1 MTSITQQIPNYTGGV
16 SQQPD
21 ELKLP
26 GQVNKAKNVLPDVT
40 RGLLKRPGGQLVG
53 SGLTVDSG
61 DLKWFHYYRDEGE
74 QYIGQIQLST
84 GALKMWKCSDG
95 TEYTQA
101 NGKISYIPTAWATST
116 QYVVGS
122 IISANSKIYKSITEG
137 ISTGSTAPSH
147 SSGTATVGGNTWE
160 YVTTTAARE
169 TALKNYLKQT
179 NSGGTIVD
187 SDIQTLT
194 SNDTTFLLNRNKP
207 VAMSSTTTAA
217 KPPEAFIELKK
228 VAYANQY
235 SVNLFDNTDPTTV
248 TTATRIDVKR
258 VVDSGNSC
266 REAPTH
272 NIDGTDVVGFTELDR
287 GALPRP
293 GFEPGVTHASGYVEN
308 NTGGSYT
315 LPCDSK
321 LSFDDLGRNHDSYC
335 PNVDTRI
342 FKVSH
347 GGAIDPADIN
357 SKTSVTYTVTLG
369 SGNTGTAADRKE
381 LFFRITPTGQ
391 AVPESQAAEP
401 RYVCRYTTTFDLLNG
416 GSGWQVGDTVQV
428 WMKNA
433 RYDITI
439 KEISTSK
446 VQANLSLARP
456 EPTPFDTKTVITP
469 ESILGNLRTA
479 IFAGG
484 DQVREAGYH
493 YDYIEQ
499 IGNGLYVL
507 RNNIAAFRH
516 IYTHG
521 DGSTGNTN
529 NVTFNIGNFQPAIS
543 NATPGTQ
550 IRVYF
555 RSTASDSSWTGK
567 DIDGT
572 EYTNYTVNTSN
583 QTITLTALSNGG
595 GAATALT
602 SGQQIQIFQ
611 TNPSLFNI
619 STPSSE
625 LLNVITSKVDDV
637 ADLPKQ
643 CKNGYV
649 IEVANSEADED
660 NYYVKFFGN
669 NDKDGDGAWEE
680 CPKPGITTT
689 IDPGTMPVKLVRQ
702 SDGNF
707 KLSQIAWDAREVGDE
722 ITAPEPS
729 FIGYKLRNLMFF
741 RNRLVFFSDENV
753 IMSRPGEFYN
763 FWPKSAITYSAED
776 PIDLSA
782 SSDLPAIIYDGI
794 QVNSGL
800 ILFSENQQFMLSTE
814 SEVLSP
820 ISAKINSLTTYN
832 FNSKSNPFSLG
843 ATIGFLDNA
852 GKYSRF
858 FEMVNVLREGEP
870 TVLEQSKI
878 VSQYLPKEVN
888 IVANSREN
896 SVIFFAVKGQTKL
909 YGYRYHTAASKR
921 ILQSWFEWELS
932 GAIQHLA
939 MLDDALYA
947 VIKNSTT
954 HTIQKFRFKH
964 DSAGNLTYDVD
975 PASTVDPV
983 NIHLDQAKLLSI
995 IDSSSELATIVT
1007 YNSSTNKSSFTKP
1020 AEFVN
1025 TSNLA
1030 VIGVDSLIG
1039 NSRDVGRFSLATING
1054 NNVEIDGDWTP
1065 IGAGIHYIYLGYL
1078 YDMEVEFP
1086 TIYRQ
1091 ETSGTTT
1098 RSDTSSSL
1106 VLHRVNLSF
1115 GGVGVYDTT
1124 LTRVGKLPYQETY
1137 ESTPADAY
1145 KADTVA
1151 LLTEVI
1157 KTIPVYEKNTNLTLT
1172 LKSTHPS
1179 PATLYS
1185 MAWEGDYSPK
1195 YYKRV

>member
-40 RGLLKRPGGQLVG
+40 RGLLKRPGGQLIG

-61 DLKWFHYYRDEGE
+61 NLKWFHYYRDEAE

-101 NGKISYIPTAWATST
+101 NGKITYEA
-116 QYVVGS
+116 G
-122 IISANSKIYKSITEG
+122 K
-137 ISTGSTAPSH
+137 
-147 SSGTATVGGNTWE
+147 
-160 YVTTTAARE
+160 E
-169 TALKNYLKQT
+169 TDIKNYLKT
-179 NSGGTIVD
+179 AASGSSIPID

-207 VAMSSTTTAA
+207 VAMSSATTAA
-217 KPPEAFIELKK
+217 KAPEAFIELKK

-235 SVNLFDNTDPTTV
+235 SVNLFDNTIPTTV

-258 VVDSGNSC
+258 AVDSGNSC
-266 REAPTH
+266 RAAPS
-272 NIDGTDVVGFTELDR
+272 GGFTELDR
-287 GALPRP
+287 SALPQP
-293 GFEPGVTHASGYVEN
+293 GFKPGVTHASGYVTN

-321 LSFDDLGRNHDSYC
+321 VSFDDLGRNHDSYC

-357 SKTSVTYTVTLG
+357 SKTSVTYTVNLG

-381 LFFRITPTGQ
+381 LFFRITTTGQ

-401 RYVCRYTTTFDLLNG
+401 KYVCRYTTTFDLLNG

-428 WMKNA
+428 WMKNG

-456 EPTPFDTKTVITP
+456 EPTPFDTKTVVTP

-479 IFAGG
+479 IFEGG
-484 DQVREAGYH
+484 DQMRDEGASH
-493 YDYIEQ
+493 YDYINQ
-499 IGNGLYVL
+499 IGNGLYIL
-507 RNNIAAFRH
+507 RNNQAAFRH
-516 IYTHG
+516 IYAHG
-521 DGSTGNTN
+521 DGSSGNTN

-543 NATPGTQ
+543 NATPETQ

-555 RSTASDSSWTGK
+555 YNGSSWSGT
-567 DIDGT
+567 DINSAW
-572 EYTNYTVNTSN
+572 TNYTVNTSN
-583 QTITLTALSNGG
+583 GTITLTASANGG
-595 GAATALT
+595 GGNRALT
-602 SGQQIQIFQ
+602 SGEKIEIFQ

-643 CKNGYV
+643 CKHGYV

-702 SDGNF
+702 SDGTF
-707 KLSQIAWDAREVGDE
+707 KLSQIAWDAREVGDD

-729 FIGYKLRNLMFF
+729 FVTGTDGDRKINNMMFF

-753 IMSRPGEFYN
+753 IMSRPGDFYN

-878 VSQYLPKEVN
+878 VSQYLPKEVD
-888 IVANSREN
+888 IIANSREN
-896 SVIFFAVKGQTKL
+896 SAIFFAVKGQTKL

-932 GAIQHLA
+932 GAIEHLA

-947 VIKNSTT
+947 IVKNSTT

-964 DSAGNLTYDVD
+964 EFVPHLTYNVD
-975 PASTVDPV
+975 AGSTDDPV
-983 NIHLDQAKLLSI
+983 NLHLDQAKLL
-995 IDSSSELATIVT
+995 TIANSGTNTTQVT
-1007 YNSSTNKSSFTKP
+1007 YNATTNKTSFTKP
-1020 AEFVN
+1020 AEFIT

-1030 VIGVDSLIG
+1030 VIGVDGALASE
-1039 NSRDVGRFSLATING
+1039 RDVGRFSLATING
-1054 NNVEIDGDWTP
+1054 SNVEIDGDWTP
-1065 IGAGIHYIYLGYL
+1065 TSNTSLHYIYLGYL

-1091 ETSGTTT
+1091 ETSGSST

-1145 KADTVA
+1145 KADTAA

-1185 MAWEGDYSPK
+1185 MSWEGDYSPK
-1195 YYKRV
+1195 YYRRV

>member
-40 RGLLKRPGGQLVG
+40 LGLLKRPGGQLIG

-61 DLKWFHYYRDEGE
+61 NLKWFHYYRDEGE
-74 QYIGQIQLST
+74 QYIGQVQLST
-84 GALKMWKCSDG
+84 GTLRMWKCSDG

-101 NGKISYIPTAWATST
+101 NGKITYEA
-116 QYVVGS
+116 G
-122 IISANSKIYKSITEG
+122 K
-137 ISTGSTAPSH
+137 
-147 SSGTATVGGNTWE
+147 
-160 YVTTTAARE
+160 E
-169 TALKNYLKQT
+169 TDIKNYLKTQVDSSGNDVLT
-179 NSGGTIVD
+179 GGTIVD

-207 VAMSSTTTAA
+207 VAMSSITTAA
-217 KPPEAFIELKK
+217 KSPEAFIELKK

-235 SVNLFDNTDPTTV
+235 SVNLFDNTQLTTR
-248 TTATRIDVKR
+248 TTATRIEVKR
-258 VVDSGNSC
+258 AVDSSNSC
-266 REAPTH
+266 RGPTVDSTGDGDDILDRYHATDTSLRGAYPPSGTKPGSGSWTGMCNSKADYNDLTH
-272 NIDGTDVVGFTELDR
+272 NTR
-287 GALPRP
+287 
-293 GFEPGVTHASGYVEN
+293 
-308 NTGGSYT
+308 
-315 LPCDSK
+315 DS
-321 LSFDDLGRNHDSYC
+321 FC

-347 GGAIDPADIN
+347 GGSIDASDIN
-357 SKTSVTYTVTLG
+357 GVSDTYTVVPA
-369 SGNTGTAADRKE
+369 SGNAADRKE
-381 LFFRITPTGQ
+381 LFFRISTIGQ
-391 AVPESQAAEP
+391 AVPEGGSNTE
-401 RYVCRYTTTFDLLNG
+401 YICRYTTTHDLLNG

-428 WMKNA
+428 WMKNG

-469 ESILGNLRTA
+469 ESILGSLRTA
-479 IFAGG
+479 IFDGG
-484 DQVREAGYH
+484 DQMRDEPSNH
-493 YDYIEQ
+493 FDTINQ
-499 IGNGLYVL
+499 IGNGLYVF
-507 RNNIAAFRH
+507 RNNHAAYRH
-516 IYTHG
+516 VYTHG
-521 DGSTGNTN
+521 DGSAGNTSEH
-529 NVTFNIGNFQPAIS
+529 TFSIGNFQPALS
-543 NATPGTQ
+543 NTTPGTQ

-555 RSTASDSSWTGK
+555 RSTASNSSYTGK

-572 EYTNYTVNTSN
+572 EYTKYKVNSETNNGVTTYPS
-583 QTITLTALSNGG
+583 ITLTAEADGQ
-595 GAATALT
+595 GADTALT
-602 SGQQIQIFQ
+602 TGQQIEIFQ

-619 STPSSE
+619 STPSGE

-637 ADLPKQ
+637 GDLPKQ
-643 CKNGYV
+643 CKHGYV

-669 NDKDGDGAWEE
+669 NDKDGDGVWEE

-707 KLSQIAWDAREVGDE
+707 KVSQIAWDARGVGDD

-729 FIGYKLRNLMFF
+729 FVTGTDGDRKINNMMFF

-820 ISAKINSLTTYN
+820 VTAKINSLTTYN

-878 VSQYLPKEVN
+878 VSQYLPKEVD
-888 IVANSREN
+888 IIANSREN
-896 SVIFFAVKGQTKL
+896 SAIFFAVKGQTKL

-947 VIKNSTT
+947 IVKNSTT

-964 DSAGNLTYDVD
+964 ESAGHLTYNVN
-975 PASTVDPV
+975 AGSTDDPV
-983 NIHLDQAKLLSI
+983 NLHLDQAKLFNLGAYAG
-995 IDSSSELATIVT
+995 ATQVT
-1007 YNSSTNKSSFTKP
+1007 YNATTNKSSFAKP

-1030 VIGVDSLIG
+1030 VIGVDGSAAV
-1039 NSRDVGRFSLATING
+1039 DVGRFSLATING
-1054 NNVEIDGDWTP
+1054 SNVEIDGDWTQP
-1065 IGAGIHYIYLGYL
+1065 SQFDRHYVYLGYL

-1091 ETSGTTT
+1091 ETSGSST

-1145 KADTVA
+1145 KADTAA

-1185 MAWEGDYSPK
+1185 MSWEGDYSPK
-1195 YYKRV
+1195 YYRRV

>member
-40 RGLLKRPGGQLVG
+40 RGLLKRPGGELVG
-53 SGLTVDSG
+53 SALSVNTGN
-61 DLKWFHYYRDEGE
+61 LKWFHYYRDEAE
-74 QYIGQIQLST
+74 QYIGQIKLDS
-84 GALKMWKCSDG
+84 GELRMWKCSDG

-101 NGKISYIPTAWATST
+101 N
-116 QYVVGS
+116 
-122 IISANSKIYKSITEG
+122 SKITYE
-137 ISTGSTAPSH
+137 
-147 SSGTATVGGNTWE
+147 SGQ
-160 YVTTTAARE
+160 E
-169 TALKNYLKQT
+169 TDIKNYLKTQVDSSGNAVLT
-179 NSGGTIVD
+179 GGTIID

-235 SVNLFDNTDPTTV
+235 SVNLFDNTVLTTT
-248 TTATRIDVKR
+248 TTATRIEVKR
-258 VVDSGNSC
+258 AVDSGNSC
-266 REAPTH
+266 RAVPS
-272 NIDGTDVVGFTELDR
+272 GGFTSTDR
-287 GALPRP
+287 GAFPQT
-293 GFEPGVTHASGYVEN
+293 GFEPGVTHASGYVTG

-315 LPCDSK
+315 GACETK
-321 LSFDDLGRNHDSYC
+321 LSYDDLGREHDSYC

-347 GGAIDPADIN
+347 GGAIDSDDIN
-357 SKTSVTYTVTLG
+357 GKTSVTYNVSPSSG
-369 SGNTGTAADRKE
+369 SAADRKD
-381 LFFRITPTGQ
+381 LFFRITTIGQ
-391 AVPESQAAEP
+391 AIPESEAAEP
-401 RYVCRYTTTFDLLNG
+401 KYVCRYTTTFDLLNG
-416 GSGWQVGDTVQV
+416 GQGWQVGDTVQV

-456 EPTPFDTKTVITP
+456 EPTPFDTETVITP
-469 ESILGNLRTA
+469 ESILGNLRQA
-479 IFAGG
+479 IFDGG
-484 DQVREAGYH
+484 DQLRDEPSNH
-493 YDYIEQ
+493 FDYIEQ
-499 IGNGLYVL
+499 IGNGLYIR
-507 RNNIAAFRH
+507 RNTDAAFRH
-516 IYTHG
+516 AYSYG
-521 DGSTGNTN
+521 DVSGNQ
-529 NVTFNIGNFQPAIS
+529 TFSISNFQPVIS
-543 NATPGTQ
+543 NTTPETQ

-555 RSTASDSSWTGK
+555 YNGSSFSGTDVSGSNTAW
-567 DIDGT
+567 
-572 EYTNYTVNTSN
+572 TNYTVNTSN
-583 QTITLTALSNGG
+583 QTITLNS
-595 GAATALT
+595 ALT
-602 SGQQIQIFQ
+602 SGQKIEIFQ

-619 STPSSE
+619 STPSGE

-637 ADLPKQ
+637 GDLPKQ
-643 CKNGYV
+643 CKHGYV

-669 NDKDGDGAWEE
+669 NDKDGDGVWEE
-680 CPKPGITTT
+680 CPKPSIETT
-689 IDPGTMPVKLVRQ
+689 IDSNTMPVKLVRQ
-702 SDGNF
+702 SNGYF
-707 KLSQIAWDAREVGDE
+707 KLSQITWDTRGVGDD

-729 FIGYKLRNLMFF
+729 FVTGDSGDRKLNNMMFF

-753 IMSRPGEFYN
+753 IMSRPGEFFN
-763 FWPKSAITYSAED
+763 FWPKSAISFSAED

-800 ILFSENQQFMLSTE
+800 ILFSENQQFILSTE
-814 SEVLSP
+814 SDVLSP
-820 ISAKINSLTTYN
+820 ITAKINSLTTYN

-870 TVLEQSKI
+870 TIFEQSKI
-878 VSQYLPKEVN
+878 VSQYLPKGVN
-888 IVANSREN
+888 LVANSREN
-896 SVIFFAVKGQTKL
+896 SVIFFAVKGETKL

-932 GAIQHLA
+932 GEIQHIA

-947 VIKNSTT
+947 VVKNSTT
-954 HTIQKFRFKH
+954 HTIQKFIIKIN
-964 DSAGNLTYDVD
+964 DTDNSVSVD
-975 PASTVDPV
+975 GS
-983 NIHLDQAKLLSI
+983 NYLIHLDGMKSV
-995 IDSSSELATIVT
+995 TIGSGT
-1007 YNSSTNKSSFTKP
+1007 YSSSTNLTTFSKP
-1020 AEFVN
+1020 AEFVSTN
-1025 TSNLA
+1025 QLAVFDKDTSSNEIGRYALATVDGSNLK
-1030 VIGVDSLIG
+1030 V
-1039 NSRDVGRFSLATING
+1039 T
-1054 NNVEIDGDWTP
+1054 GDWSNNTVL
-1065 IGAGIHYIYLGYL
+1065 LGYL

-1091 ETSGTTT
+1091 ETSGSST

-1124 LTRVGKLPYQETY
+1124 LTRVGKPAYQETY
-1137 ESTPADAY
+1137 ESTPSDSY
-1145 KADTVA
+1145 KANTSA

-1185 MAWEGDYSPK
+1185 MSWEGEYSPK
-1195 YYKRV
+1195 YYRRV